1 MPRMIPKA
9 IGRYKVKAK
18 IAEGGMATIF
28 RAHDPRFKRD
38 VAIKMLPHEFLHDRT
53 FRTRF
58 EREAE
63 IIASLEHPTIVPVY
77 DYGEEDG
84 QPYFV
89 MRYMPGGSLAER
101 ILEMPLPVAEA
112 ARILARLAPGLD
124 AAHAKSII
132 HRDLKPANI
141 LFDQYDEPYISD
153 FGIVKIVEA
162 STTLTGKAMTI
173 GTPDYMSPEQ
183 ASGEMLDGRSDVYSL
198 GIVLFEMLT
207 GSLPYVADTP
217 LGLAYKHVNEPLPHV
232 LDKMPTLPPG
242 CQQVIEKATAKRKE
256 DRYPNVAAMAAALS
270 AVAQSVAAPPKSTTG
285 IFAPVKPSK
294 SKAGD
299 KRAKAKATPGRKPKT
314 VLDKSA
320 LAGAVSKKPA
330 PAKPRG
336 VNTEAPTVRL
346 GPDQSTPL
354 LLRLRGAI
362 QSVIPHL
369 WRPIGI
375 VVLIG
380 VLAVCL
386 LAGAAVAVRFAATAT
401 KGAPTPS
408 PISKAVAVVNV
419 DSVYVRAGPGSNYP
433 DVVIVHKGDRLEV
446 QGRNEDSKWVAVTL
460 PNQDEGLIRWISA
473 SYVNVSVDNVP
484 VDIPSLESIR
494 VLP

>member
-1 MPRMIPKA
+1 MIPKA

-38 VAIKMLPHEFLHDRT
+38 VAIKMLPREFLHDRT

-162 STTLTGKAMTI
+162 GTTLTGQAMTI

-217 LGLAYKHVNEPLPHV
+217 LGLA
-232 LDKMPTLPPG
+232 D
-242 CQQVIEKATAKRKE
+242 RK
-256 DRYPNVAAMAAALS
+256 
-270 AVAQSVAAPPKSTTG
+270 SV
-285 IFAPVKPSK
+285 V
-294 SKAGD
+294 
-299 KRAKAKATPGRKPKT
+299 
-314 VLDKSA
+314 
-320 LAGAVSKKPA
+320 
-330 PAKPRG
+330 
-336 VNTEAPTVRL
+336 
-346 GPDQSTPL
+346 
-354 LLRLRGAI
+354 
-362 QSVIPHL
+362 
-369 WRPIGI
+369 
-375 VVLIG
+375 
-380 VLAVCL
+380 
-386 LAGAAVAVRFAATAT
+386 
-401 KGAPTPS
+401 
-408 PISKAVAVVNV
+408 
-419 DSVYVRAGPGSNYP
+419 
-433 DVVIVHKGDRLEV
+433 
-446 QGRNEDSKWVAVTL
+446 
-460 PNQDEGLIRWISA
+460 
-473 SYVNVSVDNVP
+473 
-484 VDIPSLESIR
+484 
-494 VLP
+494 

>member
-1 MPRMIPKA
+1 MQRMIPKA

-38 VAIKMLPHEFLHDRT
+38 VAIKMLPREFLHDRT

-141 LFDQYDEPYISD
+141 LFDQYDEPYTSD

-162 STTLTGKAMTI
+162 GTTLTGQAMTI

-242 CQQVIEKATAKRKE
+242 CQKVIEKATAKRKE

-285 IFAPVKPSK
+285 IFAPVKSSK

-330 PAKPRG
+330 PAKPRD

-346 GPDQSTPL
+346 GPDQSTPP

-369 WRPIGI
+369 RRPIGI

-380 VLAVCL
+380 VLALCL
-386 LAGAAVAVRFAATAT
+386 LAGAAVAVRFAATAA

-419 DSVYVRAGPGSNYP
+419 DNAHVRAGPGLSF
-433 DVVIVHKGDRLEV
+433 DEVAIVHKSDRLEV
-446 QGRNEDSKWVAVTL
+446 RGRNEDSKWVAVTL
-460 PNQDEGLIRWISA
+460 PNQDQGWITASA
-473 SYVNVSVDNVP
+473 VNVSVDNVS
-484 VDIPSLESIR
+484 VDIPSLEAIR
-494 VLP
+494 VPPPP